1 MVDGTVN
8 QPLKWLRKKV
18 HMKLCIIAISIFMI
32 SFTGI
37 ADSAEVLPVYNLS
50 VSFDLEHNLL
60 KGDARIT
67 FPDDGER
74 NISVGE
80 LNVISLKFNERQLE
94 PVPKEG
100 ILTIR
105 GQGLLEIVYEGAFK
119 GEGEETG
126 IEDLENVGVIS
137 KNIVS
142 GRGISLMSNWYPSPG
157 DMSLWS
163 LQAIIPKGFKAISE
177 AEEINITDND
187 QGTAYSFHFP
197 YPVRQMHLV
206 AGPYT
211 EQCESHQGIEIC
223 SYFFPEDA
231 SLVGKY
237 LDYAKKYLSLYG
249 ELLGPY
255 PYKRFCI
262 AENILPTGYSM
273 PTFTLLGQAVV
284 KLPFI
289 PETSFGHEILHQW
302 FGNYVYGDPKSGNW
316 LEGITS
322 YLSDHLYEGQKGTG
336 WQHRKKILIDYQSYV
351 TPSKEAPLRDF
362 KERTDFPSAAA
373 VYAKG
378 AMVFHMLNNLV
389 GEKIFLSALQELIG
403 EKKFSE
409 ASWTDIEGAFEKATG
424 ENLEWFFSQWL
435 ERKDVPSL
443 YIRDAR
449 VVVFNGVPTISFE
462 VLQKGEP
469 YKLSLPV
476 KVVTEKGEIKDM
488 LQIEK
493 AKQEFRIPVDGKALS
508 IIFDG
513 DYDLMREL
521 TDKEFPPVLA
531 RLFGDEEK
539 LLVFPEKEKEKYSG
553 LIQIFSKE
561 GFAVREEQEVKDED
575 IRNSSLLIL
584 GYESPVLKRLFGQ
597 VRKPET
603 GFTLVVKHN
612 LLNEKKVIA
621 YADADSKEEIDPA
634 AAKLFR
640 YGEYSLLRFSG
651 GENVEKKTDDSE
663 RGITVSLYQP
673 VRGLNPK
680 TLINFNEILNTVIDK
695 PIIFVGERHANY
707 EDHKVQLE
715 IIMDLFQ
722 RQKKFAI
729 GMEMFQRPFQ
739 KALDDYLS
747 GAIGEREFLK
757 ASEYF
762 KRWKYD
768 YNLYRE
774 IIEFARAKGI
784 PVVALNLKEEIV
796 RKVAEGGLDALTPEE
811 KKEIPADMDMA
822 DDDYRER
829 VNRAFQFHERSP
841 VKNFEYFY
849 QSQILW
855 DETMAH
861 SIAQFL
867 NDHPDFQ
874 MVVLAGEQH
883 IIFNSGIPKRTFRLT
898 GKDYATLINGIEEV
912 DADVGNFVLFP
923 EPLTLP
929 VSPRLGVLLQED
941 EGKLRVKD
949 LLPGSVAAHAGIKK
963 DDAVISVDDWKIESI
978 EDVKIALFDKKI
990 GETVIV
996 KVLRKRFLRRD
1007 KEIEFEVTL

>member
-1 MVDGTVN
+1 
-8 QPLKWLRKKV
+8 
-18 HMKLCIIAISIFMI
+18 MKLRIIIIFVFI
-32 SFTGI
+32 LSLTGI
-37 ADSAEVLPVYNLS
+37 ANSAEVLPVYNLS
-50 VSFDLEHNLL
+50 VLFDLEHNLL

-67 FPDDGER
+67 FPEDGER
-74 NISVGE
+74 YISVGE
-80 LNVISLKFNERQLE
+80 LNIISITFNGQRLE
-94 PVPKEG
+94 PVLNNG

-105 GQGLLEIVYEGAFK
+105 GQGILEIVYEISFK
-119 GEGEETG
+119 VGGEETG
-126 IEDLENVGVIS
+126 IENLENVGIVS
-137 KNIVS
+137 KNLIS
-142 GRGISLMSNWYPSPG
+142 DRGISLTSGWYPSPG
-157 DMSLWS
+157 GMALWN
-163 LQAIIPKGFKAISE
+163 LQAVIPKGFKAISE
-177 AEEINITDND
+177 AEEITITDSD
-187 QGTAYSFHFP
+187 QGTEYSFHFP
-197 YPVRQMHLV
+197 YPLRQVHLV

-223 SYFFPEDA
+223 AYFFLEDTH
-231 SLVGKY
+231 LIGKY
-237 LDYAKKYLSLYG
+237 LEYTKKFLSLYG
-249 ELLGPY
+249 ELLTSY
-255 PYKRFCI
+255 PYKRFSVV
-262 AENILPTGYSM
+262 ENILPTGYSM
-273 PTFTLLGQAVV
+273 PTFTLLGRTIVN
-284 KLPFI
+284 LPFI
-289 PETSFGHEILHQW
+289 LETSLGHEVLHQW
-302 FGNYVYGDPKSGNW
+302 FGNYVYGDQRSGNW
-316 LEGITS
+316 IEGITS
-322 YLSDHLYEGQKGTG
+322 YLSDHLYEAQKGTG

-351 TPSKEAPLRDF
+351 TPSKEAPLKDF
-362 KERTDFPSAAA
+362 KERTDFASAAIG
-373 VYAKG
+373 YGKG

-409 ASWTDIEGAFEKATG
+409 ASWTDVEGAFEKAAG

-435 ERKDVPSL
+435 ERRDVTSL

-449 VVVFNGVPTISFE
+449 VVVLNGVPTISFE
-462 VLQKGEP
+462 VLQKGQP

-493 AKQEFRIPVDGKALS
+493 AKQEFGIPVDGKALS
-508 IIFDG
+508 IIFDW

-531 RLFGDEEK
+531 RLLGDEQR
-539 LLVFPEKEKEKYSG
+539 LLIFPDKEKEKYSG
-553 LIQIFSKE
+553 LIEIFSKE
-561 GFAVREEQEVKDED
+561 GFAVREEREVKDED

-584 GYESPVLKRLFGQ
+584 CYESPVLKRLFGQ

-621 YADADSKEEIDPA
+621 YADGDSKEEIDPVA
-634 AAKLFR
+634 RKLFR
-640 YGEYSLLRFSG
+640 YGKYSLLRFRG
-651 GENVEKKTDDSE
+651 GENVEKTTEESE
-663 RGITVSLYQP
+663 RGIIISLYQP
-673 VRGLNPK
+673 VRGMNPK
-680 TLINFNEILNTVIDK
+680 TLINFNEIVNTVIDK
-695 PIIFVGERHANY
+695 PIIFVGERHTNY

-715 IIMDLFQ
+715 IIMELFQ

-747 GAIGEREFLK
+747 GAISEREFLK

-762 KRWKYD
+762 KRWKFD

-774 IIEFARAKGI
+774 IIEFAKAKGI

-811 KKEIPADMDMA
+811 KKEIPQDMDMA
-822 DDDYRER
+822 NDDYRER
-829 VNRAFQFHERSP
+829 VNKAFQLHERSP

-883 IIFNSGIPKRTFRLT
+883 VMFSSGIPKRTSRLT
-898 GKDYATLINGIEEV
+898 GKDYATLINGIPEEV
-912 DADVGNFVLFP
+912 DANVGDFVLFP
-923 EPLTLP
+923 DPLTLP
-929 VSPRLGVLLQED
+929 VSPRLGVLLQEE
-941 EGKLRVKD
+941 EGKIRVKD
-949 LLPGSVAAHAGIKK
+949 LLPGSVAAQAGIRK

-978 EDVKIALFDKKI
+978 EDIKIALFDKKV
-990 GETVIV
+990 GETVTV

-1007 KEIEFEVTL
+1007 KEIEFKVTL

>member
-1 MVDGTVN
+1 
-8 QPLKWLRKKV
+8 
-18 HMKLCIIAISIFMI
+18 MKLRIIIIFVFI
-32 SFTGI
+32 LSLTGI
-37 ADSAEVLPVYNLS
+37 ANSAEVLPVYNLS

-67 FPDDGER
+67 FPEDGER
-74 NISVGE
+74 DISVGE
-80 LNVISLKFNERQLE
+80 LNIISIKFNGQRLE
-94 PVPKEG
+94 PVLKDG

-105 GQGLLEIVYEGAFK
+105 GQGILEIKYESSFK
-119 GEGEETG
+119 REGEETG
-126 IEDLENVGVIS
+126 IENLENVGVVS
-137 KNIVS
+137 KNLIS
-142 GRGISLMSNWYPSPG
+142 DGGISLTSGWYPSPG
-157 DMSLWS
+157 GMALWN
-163 LQAIIPKGFKAISE
+163 LQAVIPKGFKAISE
-177 AEEINITDND
+177 AEEITITDRD
-187 QGTAYSFHFP
+187 QGTEYSFHFP
-197 YPVRQMHLV
+197 YPLRQVHLV

-223 SYFFPEDA
+223 AYFFLEDTH
-231 SLVGKY
+231 LTGKY
-237 LDYAKKYLSLYG
+237 LEYTKKYLSLYG
-249 ELLGPY
+249 ELLAPY
-255 PYKRFCI
+255 PYKRFSVV
-262 AENILPTGYSM
+262 ENILPTGYSM
-273 PTFTLLGQAVV
+273 PTFTLLGRTVV
-284 KLPFI
+284 NLPFI
-289 PETSFGHEILHQW
+289 LETSLGHEVLHQW

-322 YLSDHLYEGQKGTG
+322 YLSDHLYEAQKGTG

-351 TPSKEAPLRDF
+351 TPSKEAPLKDF
-362 KERTDFPSAAA
+362 KERTDFASAAA
-373 VYAKG
+373 GYGKG

-389 GEKIFLSALQELIG
+389 GEKIFLSALQELIR

-409 ASWTDIEGAFEKATG
+409 ASWTDVEGAFEKAAG

-443 YIRDAR
+443 YIKDAR
-449 VVVFNGVPTISFE
+449 VVVLNGVPTISFE
-462 VLQKGEP
+462 VLQKGQP

-493 AKQEFRIPVDGKALS
+493 AKQEFGIPVDGKALS

-531 RLFGDEEK
+531 RLFGDEER
-539 LLVFPEKEKEKYSG
+539 LLIFSDKEKEKYSG
-553 LIQIFSKE
+553 LIEIFSKE
-561 GFAVREEQEVKDED
+561 GFAVREEREVKDED

-621 YADADSKEEIDPA
+621 YADGDSKEEIDPVA
-634 AAKLFR
+634 RKLFR
-640 YGEYSLLRFSG
+640 YGKYSFLRFRG
-651 GENVEKKTDDSE
+651 GENVEKTTEESE
-663 RGITVSLYQP
+663 RGITISLYQP
-673 VRGLNPK
+673 VRGMNPK
-680 TLINFNEILNTVIDK
+680 TLINFNEIVNTVIDK
-695 PIIFVGERHANY
+695 PIIFVGERHTNY

-715 IIMDLFQ
+715 IIMELFQ

-747 GAIGEREFLK
+747 GAISEREFLK

-762 KRWKYD
+762 KRWKFD

-774 IIEFARAKGI
+774 IIEFAKAKGI

-811 KKEIPADMDMA
+811 KKEIPQDMDMA
-822 DDDYRER
+822 NDDYRER
-829 VNRAFQFHERSP
+829 VNKAFQLHERSP

-883 IIFNSGIPKRTFRLT
+883 VMFSSGIPKRTSRLT
-898 GKDYATLINGIEEV
+898 GKDCATLINGIPEEV
-912 DADVGNFVLFP
+912 DANVGDFVLFP
-923 EPLTLP
+923 DPMTLP
-929 VSPRLGVLLQED
+929 VSPRLGVLLQEE
-941 EGKLRVKD
+941 EGKIRVKD
-949 LLPGSVAAHAGIKK
+949 ILPGSVATQAGIRK

-978 EDVKIALFDKKI
+978 EDIKIALFDKKV
-990 GETVIV
+990 GETVTV

-1007 KEIEFEVTL
+1007 KEIEFKVTL